1 MQQNPKSEF
10 LTKLVCAKEY
20 AYREDT
26 NYPIRNKME
35 DGILY
40 NYSTSTLLFR

>member
-35 DGILY
+35 DGI
-40 NYSTSTLLFR
+40 FV